1 MRAVIQRVA
10 SAGVEIDGEV
20 VSEIDEGILLLLG
33 IAEDDTEKELNYI
46 YEKTVNLRIFED
58 DNQKMNLSLKDI
70 EGSILVVSQF
80 TVCGDTS
87 KGRRPNF
94 SAAAKPDKAE
104 PMYEEFISKCK
115 QDPEIKN
122 VGTGKFGADMKVN
135 LVNDGPVTIIIDS
148 K

>member
-33 IAEDDTEKELNYI
+33 IAEDDTDKELNYI

-115 QDPEIKN
+115 QDPDIKN